1 MSLKSSPPSLN
12 EPYFSRTSVPHP
24 GTGAAGDLQRVRS
37 LTEES
42 FNGQSPDDSLSY
54 PPHSYES
61 NAASGTMTAL
71 PEPDRGFAWIY
82 LAAAFSIELLAWG
95 MHFSSGVLLEYWHS
109 TLFPTSP
116 SVIVTSAATLQGGVL

>member
-1 MSLKSSPPSLN
+1 MSQHKGSSN
-12 EPYFSRTSVPHP
+12 EPCFPGAQAAHP
-24 GTGAAGDLQRVRS
+24 ASINDLHRVLS

-42 FNGQSPDDSLSY
+42 FTQDSPDDSLSY
-54 PPHSYES
+54 PPPDSYDS
-61 NAASGTMTAL
+61 HATSGTTTAL
-71 PEPDRGFAWIY
+71 PEPDTGFAWIY

>member
-1 MSLKSSPPSLN
+1 MSLKNSPRPSVVHPGDACDVQRVSSLN
-12 EPYFSRTSVPHP
+12 EE
-24 GTGAAGDLQRVRS
+24 S
-37 LTEES
+37 LVNEA
-42 FNGQSPDDSLSY
+42 FNDSLSY
-54 PPHSYES
+54 PPNSYDS
-61 NAASGTMTAL
+61 SAASGTTAAL
-71 PEPDRGFAWIY
+71 PEPDTGFAWIY